1 MKTKI
6 QTETVT
12 LPAYWASAL
21 INGDYSG
28 CDKQE
33 SRDINAWLRENPH
46 YGPCF
51 DCSEETDFKVFDG
64 LLTEC
69 AEFTF
74 PIILTR
80 KAGDIEY
87 LVYPCHRFYDP
98 LPWHKAGLTYTAT
111 GYGKKIPTSDCI
123 RLNGRK
129 YRIYCTVYSSA
140 GTCWINYM
148 GRRVVFDQ

>member
-12 LPAYWASAL
+12 LPAHWTSAL

-33 SRDINAWLRENPH
+33 TQNINAWLRDNPH
-46 YGPCF
+46 YAECLT
-51 DCSEETDFKVFDG
+51 CSEYPELRQFDG

-69 AEFTF
+69 LDYTF
-74 PIILTR
+74 PVVMTR
-80 KAGDIEY
+80 NAGDVEY
-87 LVYPCHRFYDP
+87 LVYPAHRFSEP
-98 LPWHKAGLTYTAT
+98 LPWQQAGLTYTAT
-111 GYGKKIPTSDCI
+111 GYGRKIPTSNCVS
-123 RLNGRK
+123 LNGRR
-129 YRIYCTVYSSA
+129 YRIYCTIYSNI

-148 GRRVVFDQ
+148 GRRVVVE